1 MEFGRLLEEEQARV
15 GVHHVLNK
23 IEIKIN
29 EEGGGDVVKEG
40 DNVVNGGVD
49 RLDLD
54 QGNHVLWDKVGPRAP
69 ARVGLSDVQLF
80 R

>member
-1 MEFGRLLEEEQARV
+1 MEFGRLFEEEQARV

-40 DNVVNGGVD
+40 GNVVKGGVNGKVEAGPGS
-49 RLDLD
+49 REPCPLG
-54 QGNHVLWDKVGPRAP
+54 QGGFSCPCKSWIK
-69 ARVGLSDVQLF
+69 
-80 R
+80 